1 MQPNGSS
8 WLIPNQNKTSK
19 MTLYYSNYLN
29 HLAVVKDN
37 FPARPGE
44 AQTIYR
50 KLTVNLL
57 DKYFFKIIKQLG
69 VNEFYECGAHDAS
82 ASIKF
87 SKIGKAI
94 AIEANPYTYKEKT
107 IKAQKFGVKTYN
119 FVLGLKKS
127 KAKLLIPSQNLGSG
141 STSVLAKVKSEKID
155 YLTIDSTTIDIICA
169 QNLSKNSSVA
179 FWVDVEGFAY
189 EVLKGGHKTLTQKN
203 VKVIKVELEEKPI
216 WGNQKLSSDVYD
228 LLLSYDF
235 LPVFFD
241 FERVGQHN
249 CIYVRSEH
257 ISDIENL
264 ISAYFRE
271 LSNLK
276 LRMFDYIFYTCRDFL
291 HAKKNNKS
299 NSLSF
304 HFIYFLLGSKSSKN
318 ILRSAI
324 RLRK

>member
-1 MQPNGSS
+1 
-8 WLIPNQNKTSK
+8 
-19 MTLYYSNYLN
+19 MTLYQSNYLN

-37 FPARPGE
+37 FPTRPGE

-57 DKYFFKIIKQLG
+57 DKYFFKTIKQLG
-69 VNEFYECGAHDAS
+69 VNEFYECGAHEAS
-82 ASIKF
+82 ASIEF

-119 FVLGLKKS
+119 LALGLKKS
-127 KAKLLIPSQNLGSG
+127 KAKLLIPSRNSRSG
-141 STSVLAKVKSEKID
+141 STSVLAKVKSEKFD
-155 YLTIDSTTIDIICA
+155 YITIDSTTIDIICA
-169 QNLSKNSSVA
+169 QNLSKNSSIA

-189 EVLKGGHKTLTQKN
+189 EVLKGGHKILTQKN

-216 WGNQKLSSDVYD
+216 WGNQKLSSDVNS
-228 LLLSYDF
+228 LLLGYGF

-241 FERVGQHN
+241 LERVNQHN
-249 CIYVRSEH
+249 CVYVRSEN

-276 LRMFDYIFYTCRDFL
+276 LKMFDYVFYACRDFF
-291 HAKKNNKS
+291 HAKKNNGN
-299 NSLSF
+299 NSLLF

-318 ILRSAI
+318 ILRLAI
-324 RLRK
+324 KLKK